1 MLFCPAFF
9 FFPRFGSSTS
19 RRENRVLWRFALEF
33 LSLTSKHQSIMFS
46 DMRTTWNYRSEA
58 VTMVRELARQRNI
71 TEGEAASLLILNGG
85 AGHKAF
91 KKRNG
96 ILLAR
101 NDGVPVTREEVNA
114 ALYDE

>member
-1 MLFCPAFF
+1 
-9 FFPRFGSSTS
+9 
-19 RRENRVLWRFALEF
+19 
-33 LSLTSKHQSIMFS
+33 
-46 DMRTTWNYRSEA
+46 MRTTWNYRPEA
-58 VTMVRELARQRNI
+58 VIMVRELARQRNI
-71 TEGEAASLLILNGG
+71 SEGEAASLLILNGG

-96 ILLAR
+96 VFLAR